1 MTLDLA
7 IGRTRLTESFCAA
20 PPAGVEL
27 PVIQPITRAFAQMVR
42 EGRYAMS
49 EMAIATFLMARAH
62 GKPVVLLPV
71 VLAERCQEAAFI
83 CRVGAGIDSPAD
95 LAGKRIGVRAYSQT
109 TGMWLRGVIA
119 DRFGVKQDAMRWFT
133 FEDAHVAEYRDPPWA
148 QRAPAGAAL
157 ESMLREGALDAAIFG
172 METPAD
178 AAIKTVFPDPAAAG
192 RQFLADYGFAPVNHL
207 LVARA
212 DVPPAE
218 MARVAAALAAAGV
231 TPRPRTALNAA
242 LNLASR
248 FCAEQGLIDRPLT
261 LHEIWTGTPDSFA

>member
-1 MTLDLA
+1 VTLDLA
-7 IGRTRLTESFCAA
+7 IGRTRLTESFCAT

-27 PVIQPITRAFAQMVR
+27 PLVQPVTKAFAQMVR
-42 EGRYAMS
+42 EGRYALS

-62 GKPVVLLPV
+62 RKPLVLLPV
-71 VLAERCQEAAFI
+71 VLAERYQEAALI

-119 DRFGVKQDAMRWFT
+119 DRYGIRQDAMRWVT

-148 QRAPAGAAL
+148 QRAPHGAAL
-157 ESMLREGALDAAIFG
+157 EAMLREGALDAAIFG

-178 AAIKTVFPDPAAAG
+178 ATLKTVFPDPASAG

-207 LVARA
+207 LVARGDIPRA
-212 DVPPAE
+212 D
-218 MARVAAALAAAGV
+218 MLRVVNALAEAGA
-231 TPRPRTALNAA
+231 TPRPRAALNAA
-242 LNLASR
+242 LSLASR

-261 LHEIWTGTPDSFA
+261 LQEIWHNTPDELA